1 MMGYSIWIK
10 YRRFIIVIEERE
22 NGSYNNEM
30 WFNYKNLI
38 DFKIYVVK
46 INYWGE

>member
-1 MMGYSIWIK
+1 
-10 YRRFIIVIEERE
+10 
-22 NGSYNNEM
+22 M

-46 INYWGE
+46 INYWGEKFENYIWMLYILFGML